1 MSDEASMSNPSHGGT
16 MMKISRAGI
25 VLTAIGMIDLM
36 TTIFLVN
43 YREASEG
50 NPVMAYYLHQGI
62 PVFIIAK
69 LVLCLGPLYL
79 LEYARRH
86 RPRMVMMSMR
96 VAIAAY
102 LCAYVGGISQL
113 NDFAI
118 QAKTRNVSM
127 AWLESPSIISHGHS
141 KHSGAP
147 AHVEVAS
154 R

>member
-1 MSDEASMSNPSHGGT
+1 MV
-16 MMKISRAGI
+16 KVSRDGMI
-25 VLTAIGMIDLM
+25 LTAIGMIDLM

-62 PVFIIAK
+62 PVFVLAK
-69 LVLCLGPLYL
+69 LILCLGPLYL

-86 RPRMVMMSMR
+86 RPKMVTLSMR

-113 NDFAI
+113 NDFAL
-118 QAKTRNVSM
+118 QARTRNVSM
-127 AWLESPSIISHGHS
+127 AWIESPCIPNPNVHV
-141 KHSGAP
+141 KH
-147 AHVEVAS
+147 
-154 R
+154 

>member
-1 MSDEASMSNPSHGGT
+1 MKVSRGG
-16 MMKISRAGI
+16 MI
-25 VLTAIGMIDLM
+25 LTAIGMIDLM
-36 TTIFLVN
+36 TTILLVN

-62 PVFIIAK
+62 PVFVIAK

-86 RPRMVMMSMR
+86 RPKMVMIAIR
-96 VAIAAY
+96 TAIAAY

-118 QAKTRNVSM
+118 QAKARNVSM
-127 AWLESPSIISHGHS
+127 AWIESPYTMSPHTAL
-141 KHSGAP
+141 KH
-147 AHVEVAS
+147 
-154 R
+154 

>member
-1 MSDEASMSNPSHGGT
+1 MSDEADMSDPTHGGT
-16 MMKISRAGI
+16 MMKISRDGI
-25 VLTAIGMIDLM
+25 ILTAIGIIDLM

-50 NPVMAYYLHQGI
+50 NPVMAYYLQQGI
-62 PVFIIAK
+62 PVFIVAK

-86 RPRMVMMSMR
+86 RPKMVMMSMR

-113 NDFAI
+113 NDFAM
-118 QAKTRNVSM
+118 QARSRNISM
-127 AWLESPSIISHGHS
+127 AWIESPSVLPTHPNGHEF
-141 KHSGAP
+141 
-147 AHVEVAS
+147 HVAKS
-154 R
+154 LK